1 MTSKPRVLIID
12 DDLDLVE
19 RISMILDNSGLETA
33 TAHNGHEGLA
43 RARERRPDLI
53 VLDIVMPELDG
64 YGVCKEL
71 NGDPELAGIPV
82 IMLTSEDDYVITTD
96 ISQADGRVVMAE
108 DFFEKPVDPEALV
121 ERIHELLSTSGN
133 FS

>member
-1 MTSKPRVLIID
+1 MTSKPRILIID

-19 RISMILDNSGLETA
+19 TISMILDSSGFETA
-33 TAHNGHEGLA
+33 TAYDGHEGLA

-64 YGVCKEL
+64 YGVCREL
-71 NGDPELAGIPV
+71 KGDPELAGIPV
-82 IMLTSEDDYVITTD
+82 IMLTSENDYVITTD

-108 DFFEKPVDPEALV
+108 DFFEKPVDPDALV
-121 ERIHELLSTSGN
+121 ERIYELLSI
-133 FS
+133 

>member
-12 DDLDLVE
+12 DDSDLVE
-19 RISMILDNSGLETA
+19 TISMILDNSGLETT
-33 TAHNGHEGLA
+33 TAHDGHEGLA

-64 YGVCKEL
+64 YGVCREL
-71 NGDPELAGIPV
+71 KGDPELAGIPV